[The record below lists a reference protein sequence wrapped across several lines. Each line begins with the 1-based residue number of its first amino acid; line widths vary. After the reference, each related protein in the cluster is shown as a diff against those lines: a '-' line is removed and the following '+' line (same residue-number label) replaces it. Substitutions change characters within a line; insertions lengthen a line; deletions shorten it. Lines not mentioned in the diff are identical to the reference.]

1 MAFYRTIALFV
12 SFALIGASIYM
23 FLEERD
29 DDAKVFLFLAVYTYI
44 GLFYSLKSMYYL
56 RHRATFNEVS
66 FVVFLPFVPIIL
78 VLLGDFTEID
88 ELYFSEFLT
97 AQITFQDETLDFFLS
112 FSSILSLPYFGFSL
126 YLLLRSFIRY
136 QFIRLRGYSK
146 GGLNAVFVGLLL
158 SVIIGIAYLVLA
170 IIMEDLLLALFGF
183 IYAIVGIFGFLA

>member
-12 SFALIGASIYM
+12 SFSLIGASIYM

-29 DDAKVFLFLAVYTYI
+29 DDAKVFLFLAVYAYI

-66 FVVFLPFVPIIL
+66 FVVFLPFIPIIL

-97 AQITFQDETLDFFLS
+97 AQITLQDETLDFFLS

>member
-1 MAFYRTIALFV
+1 
-12 SFALIGASIYM
+12 M